1 MKRFIFCIVLVMSIT
16 GEIYAQYPQD
26 IPTIEAL
33 ISNHKS
39 SYNLLEKRKNKAA
52 LNMAISNKVKTLAT
66 EYEILKKNVS
76 KKMEIGYTSLE
87 LVYEVS
93 QVTQNLIKVTPLL
106 KEYVSFAIQNAT
118 KSPLLYQYYIKSYKG
133 TLAEI
138 NKCKDLF
145 IYGNVISSN
154 LKEKL
159 HILQELNSSLTTM
172 IYHLDSALFMGRGLI
187 ALDMSYKESFEELM
201 QSPEVKAHLK
211 KVVSNIKSNMRK
223 K

>member
-1 MKRFIFCIVLVMSIT
+1 MKKMILSLGILFVSL
-16 GEIYAQYPQD
+16 GNIYAQYPQD

-33 ISNHKS
+33 ISNHKG

-52 LNMAISNKVKTLAT
+52 INVTISHSVKKLST
-66 EYEILKKNVS
+66 EYETLKKNVS
-76 KKMEIGYTSLE
+76 KRLEIGYTSLE
-87 LVYEVS
+87 LIYEVS

-118 KSPLLYQYYIKSYKG
+118 KSPLLYQYYIKSYQG

-138 NKCKDLF
+138 KKCQNLF
-145 IYGNVISSN
+145 IYGNVINST

-159 HILQELNSSLTTM
+159 HVLQELNSSLTNM
-172 IYHLDSALFMGRGLI
+172 IYHLDGALFMGRGLI
-187 ALDMSYKESFEELM
+187 ALDMSFKESFEELM
-201 QSPEVKAHLK
+201 QSPEVKSHLK
-211 KVVSNIKSNMRK
+211 NVVNSIKSKMRK